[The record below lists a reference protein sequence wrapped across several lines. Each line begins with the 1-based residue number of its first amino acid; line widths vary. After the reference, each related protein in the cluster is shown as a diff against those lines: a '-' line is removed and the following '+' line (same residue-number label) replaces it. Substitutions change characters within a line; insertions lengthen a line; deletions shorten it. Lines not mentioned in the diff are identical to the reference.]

1 MWRHIDNN
9 PFSIERVGQ
18 VTNQKSLIVSKEPCS
33 GTLTLPYVLNEKSYH
48 FRPAEATVVLL
59 VFSFHCLMGDGTNMT
74 STRQKMSHG
83 KCHMFAIAVS
93 PLLHTHRVCQG
104 LTLGPLAEL
113 HSPVGP
119 YSPVLVCWSLVLL
132 RHAFGAVH

>member
-1 MWRHIDNN
+1 MWGHIDNN

-59 VFSFHCLMGDGTNMT
+59 VFSFDAYPMVRN
-74 STRQKMSHG
+74 SAR
-83 KCHMFAIAVS
+83 
-93 PLLHTHRVCQG
+93 
-104 LTLGPLAEL
+104 
-113 HSPVGP
+113 
-119 YSPVLVCWSLVLL
+119 
-132 RHAFGAVH
+132 